1 MSFTSLHAVFDRRTS
16 HGQVPCDRPAVSGRE
31 QSARYIEPAG
41 WCRAALTAAIA
52 IAAIA
57 LPASGHAE
65 GSFRGFYVG
74 VNAGAAWGRTS
85 FATNP
90 NCPPSI
96 IDATFCNS
104 SPDPSAPNGVAV
116 ATSGTG
122 RLSPSGFAGGV
133 QAGYN
138 LQTGILVFGAE
149 ADFGAFRL
157 AESTVATGLFPFTF
171 LGNQYT
177 LTETMKA
184 NWLATVRGRLGIS
197 VMQHVLLYA
206 TGGVA
211 FSEFKFSSSYG
222 DNAIGFGFPGG
233 SGFGGKSDTRTGWTA
248 GGGVEWLLDRNWSI
262 KAEYLYVD
270 LGSMNVLVPV
280 SNTAAFSQTMQV
292 NADLTAQIARL
303 GLNFRF

>member
-1 MSFTSLHAVFDRRTS
+1 
-16 HGQVPCDRPAVSGRE
+16 
-31 QSARYIEPAG
+31 
-41 WCRAALTAAIA
+41 
-52 IAAIA
+52 
-57 LPASGHAE
+57 
-65 GSFRGFYVG
+65 
-74 VNAGAAWGRTS
+74 
-85 FATNP
+85 
-90 NCPPSI
+90 
-96 IDATFCNS
+96 
-104 SPDPSAPNGVAV
+104 V

-122 RLSPSGFAGGV
+122 KLSPSGFAGGV

-177 LTETMKA
+177 LTEAMKA
-184 NWLATVRGRLGIS
+184 DWLATVRARLGLS

-206 TGGVA
+206 TGGLA
-211 FSEFKFSSSYG
+211 FSEFKFSSSYS

-233 SGFGGKSDTRTGWTA
+233 SGFGGKSDMRTGWTA
-248 GGGVEWLLDRNWSI
+248 GGGVEVLLDRRWSI

-270 LGSMNVLVPV
+270 LGSMHVLVPV

>member
-1 MSFTSLHAVFDRRTS
+1 MSTVVALFVLST
-16 HGQVPCDRPAVSGRE
+16 PARADGPFSGP
-31 QSARYIEPAG
+31 YI
-41 WCRAALTAAIA
+41 
-52 IAAIA
+52 
-57 LPASGHAE
+57 
-65 GSFRGFYVG
+65 G
-74 VNAGAAWGRTS
+74 VNAGGAWGRSS

-90 NCPPSI
+90 NCPPAI
-96 IDATFCNS
+96 IGATFCNA

-116 ATSGTG
+116 AASGTG
-122 RLSPSGFAGGV
+122 RLSPSGFTGGV

-149 ADFGAFRL
+149 ADLGAFRL
-157 AESTVATGLFPFTF
+157 GESTIATGLFPFTF

-197 VMQHVLLYA
+197 IMMQQVLLYA

-211 FSEFKFSSSYG
+211 FSEFKFSTSYG

-248 GGGVEWLLDRNWSI
+248 GGGVEWLLDKNWSV

-280 SNTAAFSQTMQV
+280 SNTAAFTQTMQV

>member
-1 MSFTSLHAVFDRRTS
+1 MVL
-16 HGQVPCDRPAVSGRE
+16 QWP
-31 QSARYIEPAG
+31 
-41 WCRAALTAAIA
+41 
-52 IAAIA
+52 
-57 LPASGHAE
+57 
-65 GSFRGFYVG
+65 
-74 VNAGAAWGRTS
+74 
-85 FATNP
+85 
-90 NCPPSI
+90 
-96 IDATFCNS
+96 
-104 SPDPSAPNGVAV
+104 
-116 ATSGTG
+116 TSGTG
-122 RLSPSGFAGGV
+122 RLSPRGFTGGV

-138 LQTGILVFGAE
+138 LQSGILVFGAE

-157 AESTVATGLFPFTF
+157 AESAVATGLFPFTF

-177 LTETMKA
+177 LTETMKTS
-184 NWLATVRGRLGIS
+184 WLATVRGRLGVS

-211 FSEFKFSSSYG
+211 FSEFKFTSSYS

-280 SNTAAFSQTMQV
+280 SNTAAFTQTMQV

>member
-1 MSFTSLHAVFDRRTS
+1 MSQKQDRL
-16 HGQVPCDRPAVSGRE
+16 DRQNDSGPERGTIC
-31 QSARYIEPAG
+31 IEPAG
-41 WCRAALTAAIA
+41 WYRAALAAA
-52 IAAIA
+52 TVIA
-57 LPASGHAE
+57 LSTSAQADGAFSGP
-65 GSFRGFYVG
+65 YVG
-74 VNAGAAWGRTS
+74 VNAGKAWGRTS

-90 NCPPSI
+90 NCPPAPL
-96 IDATFCNS
+96 DATFCNS
-104 SPDPSAPNGVAV
+104 SPDPTATNGVAV
-116 ATSGTG
+116 AASGTG
-122 RLSPSGFAGGV
+122 RLSPSGFTGGV
-133 QAGYN
+133 QAGYS
-138 LQTGILVFGAE
+138 LQTGILVLGAE
-149 ADFGAFRL
+149 ADFGAFKL

-177 LTETMKA
+177 LAETMKA

-222 DNAIGFGFPGG
+222 DNAIGSGFPGG
-233 SGFGGKSDTRTGWTA
+233 TGFGGRSETRTGWTA

-270 LGSMNVLVPV
+270 LGSMNILVPV